1 MHSMS
6 PNSATVAPGQPAFFN
21 TRGRKVEA
29 LSTATPGHASIY
41 TCGPTVYRYAHLGNL
56 RSFLLADLVV
66 RICQFAGLKT
76 TQVVNITDIGHMT
89 DEVTGEGEDKILLAA
104 EVEDKTPAEIA
115 DFYTT
120 AFLQDCALAG
130 ISPADQYPRAS
141 RHIPEMIGLTQ
152 RLIDKGHAYVAD
164 GSVYFDVTTFPGY
177 GSLSGNALQMLRPGH
192 RKEVTDPHKRRA
204 EDFLLWKAA
213 GPRRLVKFASP
224 WSEGY
229 PGWHIECSAMS
240 LKLLGERIDIHTA
253 GIDLVF
259 PHHEDEIAQSDAV
272 VGHRVVGHWI
282 HGEHLLMSGNK
293 MAKSAGNTLR
303 MADIAGSGLDPLS
316 FRLLMFGARY
326 RKQTH
331 FSMEALRATDKSL
344 TRIRR
349 VCNELGETQPLAQLE
364 LSPPAVQANEAF
376 TDAVMT
382 DLDMPTAIRVL
393 HSSINDRSVPKLQR
407 ASLVAAWDRVL
418 GLDLTGPRHP
428 QPHEAAISS
437 DEIMRLVTA
446 RDVARAGRDFA
457 EADRIRD
464 RLANAG
470 VVLTDTPE
478 GTNWKQR

>member
-1 MHSMS
+1 MS
-6 PNSATVAPGQPAFFN
+6 RNNATGASDLPAFFN
-21 TRGRKVEA
+21 TRGRRVET
-29 LSTATPGHASIY
+29 LSTAKPGHASIY

-56 RSFLLADLVV
+56 RSFLLGDLVV

-76 TQVVNITDIGHMT
+76 AQVVNITDIGHMT
-89 DEVTGEGEDKILLAA
+89 DEITGEGEDKMILAA
-104 EVEDKTPAEIA
+104 EVENKSPAEIA

-120 AFLQDCALAG
+120 AFLDDCSLAG
-130 ISPADQYPRAS
+130 ISPADEYPRAS
-141 RHIPEMIGLTQ
+141 RHISEMIALTQ
-152 RLIDKGHAYVAD
+152 RLIDKGHAYVAG
-164 GSVYFDVTTFPGY
+164 GSVYFDVATFPGY
-177 GSLSGNALQMLRPGH
+177 GSFSGNALQMLRPGH
-192 RKEVTDPHKRRA
+192 RKEVTDPQKRRA

-224 WSEGY
+224 WGEGY

-303 MADIAGSGLDPLS
+303 IADIADSGLDPLS

-326 RKQTH
+326 RKQIH
-331 FSMEALRATDKSL
+331 FSMQALRAADKSL

-349 VCNELGETQPLAQLE
+349 ACRELGEFHPLGQLE
-364 LSPPAVQANEAF
+364 LSPAAVEANEAF
-376 TDAVMT
+376 SEAVMV
-382 DLDMPTAIRVL
+382 DIDMSTAIRVL
-393 HSSINDRSVPKLQR
+393 HSSIGDRSIPKLQR
-407 ASLVAAWDRVL
+407 ASLAAAWDQVL
-418 GLDLTGPRHP
+418 GLDLTGAQGSHLFELND
-428 QPHEAAISS
+428 HGISS
-437 DEIMRLVTA
+437 DEIGRLVA
-446 RDVARAGRDFA
+446 ERNEARARRDFA

-464 RLANAG
+464 RLANEG

-478 GTNWKQR
+478 GTDWTLR